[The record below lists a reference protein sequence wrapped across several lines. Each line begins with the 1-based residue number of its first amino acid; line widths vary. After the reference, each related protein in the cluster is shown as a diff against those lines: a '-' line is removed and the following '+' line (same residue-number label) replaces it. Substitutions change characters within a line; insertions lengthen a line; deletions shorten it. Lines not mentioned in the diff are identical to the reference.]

1 MHIVEQIAVQL
12 GLDAKSYNSEA
23 DRATKTSDR
32 LEGKLGDVEKQ
43 SASLDKSFAG
53 MSKAIAGAT
62 KILSGLFSAIAV
74 GSGLSKLISDVQKV
88 NNELFFLEKNLGMST
103 RSIKAWQGAAAAGGG
118 SAEGMTSSMKGL
130 NKSMNDFVVRGDT
143 TLLPF
148 MNALGVS
155 MTDNKGKLKDTD
167 AMMLDLADSFSKM
180 DREQA
185 FSIGQDMG
193 FDEGTLNVL
202 LQGRDALKE
211 SLEYQKQMYVS
222 SEKELEAS
230 RELSKNTAQLQAH
243 WESMKLMM
251 GNAIIPL
258 LVKLT
263 AVAKI
268 FFEFLQRH
276 QETVKNVFEAMG
288 FIIGTILIP
297 ILGKALIAALAFIA
311 PFAPFILVVTA
322 LSAAFIALYDD
333 YKTWAEG
340 GNSLFNWGA
349 FRDYIDNATLST
361 DNLKNA
367 FKNLTKDMMSGVI
380 PTLKGY
386 ADIVKMLASGDF
398 KGAGKLA
405 FEMTKEYYKNVAGVI
420 DDITGQ
426 EKGTLANAATN
437 LFSSSG
443 GSASSGA
450 SSSGDFSS
458 ALSLAAK
465 KFGITDKKELAAF
478 NAIVGH
484 ESADGK
490 KLSEDA
496 RYSFKGWQRIAPD
509 QRNVRNWL
517 KTHNEA
523 DFKKLSNED
532 KLNIMYEG
540 MNGNRRGE
548 GYKFRGRGGIQLTG
562 RANYQAFA
570 NASGRQ
576 DIMDNPDLV
585 ATDKNLAAQASAWFW
600 SNNKNI
606 GKAAR
611 AGDIQKARRLV
622 NGGDIGMSDV
632 VKRYNNLSNQASMAQ
647 AQISNGNASLGNTQ
661 SSSRTNNVDVK
672 VGDIKVYTTASTI
685 SGTSA
690 DAMSSVSAQINQLV
704 GSMT

>member
-23 DRATKTSDR
+23 DKATKTSDK

-43 SASLDKSFAG
+43 STSLDKSFGG

-62 KILSGLFSAIAV
+62 KILGGLFSAIAV
-74 GSGLSKLISDVQKV
+74 GSGLAKLVSDVQKV
-88 NNELFFLEKNLGMST
+88 NNELFFLEKNLGMSA

-276 QETVKNVFEAMG
+276 QETVQNVFEAMG
-288 FIIGTILIP
+288 IIIGAVLIP

-311 PFAPFILVVTA
+311 PFAPFILVVAA
-322 LSAAFIALYDD
+322 LSAGFIALYDD

-367 FKNLTKDMMSGVI
+367 FKNLTKDMMEKTI

-398 KGAGKLA
+398 AGAGSLA
-405 FEMTKEYYKNVAGVI
+405 LDMTKEYYRNVAGVI

-426 EKGTLANAATN
+426 EKGTLANAASN
-437 LFSSSG
+437 LFGSG
-443 GSASSGA
+443 GGGNATAKYSSKA
-450 SSSGDFSS
+450 FTADK
-458 ALSLAAK
+458 AK
-465 KFGITDKKELAAF
+465 SI
-478 NAIVGH
+478 
-484 ESADGK
+484 
-490 KLSEDA
+490 A
-496 RYSFKGWQRIAPD
+496 R
-509 QRNVRNWL
+509 
-517 KTHNEA
+517 
-523 DFKKLSNED
+523 
-532 KLNIMYEG
+532 
-540 MNGNRRGE
+540 
-548 GYKFRGRGGIQLTG
+548 
-562 RANYQAFA
+562 
-570 NASGRQ
+570 
-576 DIMDNPDLV
+576 V
-585 ATDKNLAAQASAWFW
+585 A
-600 SNNKNI
+600 KNI
-606 GKAAR
+606 GVNPDDLASVISFETGGTFSPSAKNKGSSATGLIQFMKGSGGTKGQYYGMSRDKFASLSFDDQMKYVEKYFKERDKRFR
-611 AGDIQKARRLV
+611 AGNESNNSVGDVYGAVTGYGYKKGSDAYELNKVWDSNKNGVIEKGEMVQNPSFRKHQKGYFSIAQKA
-622 NGGDIGMSDV
+622 
-632 VKRYNNLSNQASMAQ
+632 QQAQ
-647 AQISNGNASLGNTQ
+647 AQIGNGNASLGSTQ
-661 SSSRTNNVDVK
+661 SSSKTNNVDVK
-672 VGDIKVYTTASTI
+672 VGDIKVYTTASSV
-685 SGTSA
+685 SGTTA
-690 DAMSSVSAQINQLV
+690 DAMSSVSSQVNQLV
-704 GSMT
+704 GSMA

>member
-62 KILSGLFSAIAV
+62 KILGGLFSAIAV

-88 NNELFFLEKNLGMST
+88 NNELFFLEKNLGMSA
-103 RSIKAWQGAAAAGGG
+103 RSIKAWQGAANAGGG

-185 FSIGQDMG
+185 FSIGQDVG

-276 QETVKNVFEAMG
+276 QETVQNVFEAMG
-288 FIIGTILIP
+288 IIIGAVLIP

-333 YKTWAEG
+333 YKIWAEG

-349 FRDYIDNATLST
+349 FRDYIDNASLST

-367 FKNLTKDMMSGVI
+367 FKNLSKEVMSGAI

-405 FEMTKEYYKNVAGVI
+405 FDMTKEYYKNVAGVI
-420 DDITGQ
+420 DNLTGQ
-426 EKGTLANAATN
+426 EQGTLANAASN
-437 LFSSSG
+437 VFNSKGGSG
-443 GSASSGA
+443 GS
-450 SSSGDFSS
+450 GDFNA
-458 ALSLAAK
+458 ALTMAAK

-484 ESADGK
+484 ESSDGK

-496 RYSFKGWQRIAPD
+496 RYSYKGWQRIAPD

-523 DFKKLSNED
+523 DFKKLSSED

-540 MNGNRRGE
+540 MNGNRKGE

-570 NASGRQ
+570 DASGRQ
-576 DIMDNPDLV
+576 DIMSNPDLV
-585 ATDKNLAAQASAWFW
+585 ATDKNLAAQASAWYW

-632 VKRYNNLSNQASMAQ
+632 VKRYNNLSSQASMAQ
-647 AQISNGNASLGNTQ
+647 AQMGRGNVPLGNTQ

-672 VGDIKVYTTASTI
+672 VGDIKVYTTASSV
-685 SGTSA
+685 SGTTA
-690 DAMSSVSAQINQLV
+690 DAMSSVSSQVNQLV
-704 GSMT
+704 GSMV